1 MAALLVA
8 MAIMAVMMSVAL
20 PVWRTLG
27 QREKEEEL
35 IFRGRQY
42 ARAITLYQRKF
53 GAAYPPSIDALVAG
67 RFLRKKYKD
76 PITSGDFLP
85 LTGSLA
91 QAPGGSQRG
100 MDAPGPAGRQG
111 AGGPSPVGAGS
122 APAPG
127 RQGPAG
133 VSQGLVGVVSKSTE
147 QSIRIYNGRSHYNEW
162 AFVAQ
167 AVTQQPTAPGGGQQ
181 PGTAPPRPGPP
192 RPAPSTTPSSGQ
204 RPMFPGSTGRQ

>member
-8 MAIMAVMMSVAL
+8 MAIMAVMMSMAL

-53 GAAYPPSIDALVAG
+53 GAAYPPNIEALVAG

-76 PITSGDFLP
+76 PITSGEFLP
-85 LTGSLA
+85 LTGSL
-91 QAPGGSQRG
+91 
-100 MDAPGPAGRQG
+100 DAPGSPPPQAAGGQSPAGT
-111 AGGPSPVGAGS
+111 GS

-133 VSQGLVGVVSKSTE
+133 VAQGLIGVVSKSTD
-147 QSIRIYNGRSHYNEW
+147 QSIRVYNGRSHYNEW

-167 AVTQQPTAPGGGQQ
+167 AVTQQPRAPGGGQQ
-181 PGTAPPRPGPP
+181 PGAAPQRPGPP
-192 RPAPSTTPSSGQ
+192 GPATSVPPMSGQ
-204 RPMFPGSTGRQ
+204 RPMFPGGAGRQ